1 MRKILVPTDFSENA
15 LKAASYAAEI
25 ASKNGACIYL
35 LHAAEMGH
43 EKFYQPVSMYEKYN
57 NLVLDEDKDR
67 LENLRSLLQ
76 SNFPACIVE
85 THIEAESGIAESIHR
100 FCRSQEID
108 IIIMGTHGAS
118 GLKSVLLGSV
128 AASVISG
135 SKIPVLA
142 IPAEYTPQPPQAIL
156 LATNQFE
163 EDSEMLGRLMDLVKI
178 FPALLHVVVF
188 VDKEHD
194 DAADYITQ
202 TTRLHRYVEFLE
214 ESFPD
219 VNLKPSVLEGED
231 IEDALELY
239 RLRNDIDM
247 IALISYPKS
256 FFEKIFQKSTSRKLA
271 FHSKI
276 PVLAIPAI
284 KAHAQ

>member
-25 ASKNGACIYL
+25 ATKNGACIFL

-43 EKFYQPVSMYEKYN
+43 DKFYQPVSMYEKYN
-57 NLVLDEDKDR
+57 NLVLDEDKER
-67 LENLRSLLQ
+67 LEALRSLLQ

-100 FCRSQEID
+100 FSNSNDID
-108 IIIMGTHGAS
+108 LIIMGTHGAT
-118 GLKSVLLGSV
+118 GLKSVLMGSV

-142 IPAEYTPQPPQAIL
+142 IPDEYIPRPPQAIL

-163 EDSEMLGRLMDLVKI
+163 EDREMMERLMDLVRI

-188 VDKEHD
+188 LDKGQD
-194 DAADYITQ
+194 DAADYVQQ
-202 TTRLHRYVEFLE
+202 TAKLHRYIEYLE
-214 ESFPD
+214 ENFPD
-219 VNLKPSVLEGED
+219 VNLKPSVIEGED
-231 IEDALELY
+231 LDDALELY
-239 RLRNDIDM
+239 RLRNDIDV

-256 FFEKIFQKSTSRKLA
+256 FFEKLFQKSTSRRMA
-271 FHSKI
+271 FHSKV
-276 PVLAIPAI
+276 PVLAIPALR
-284 KAHAQ
+284 ALAQ